1 MSATTMSVTFEVTSL
16 RRLHGAGPVV
26 ALASVSVDLDGV
38 ELELHG
44 LQVRRRPDGLLECKA
59 PHFRDT
65 TGRWRTAITLPPEL
79 EDAIGREVIAAV
91 IG

>member
-1 MSATTMSVTFEVTSL
+1 MSVTFEVTSL

-65 TGRWRTAITLPPEL
+65 TGTWRTAITLPPEL
-79 EDAIGREVIAAV
+79 EDAIGREVVAAALE
-91 IG
+91 